1 LGAGT
6 LLAGEPGS
14 LVGVSVNAT
23 PEASVQVFDR
33 GRRRTGYHI
42 PGWRGDAR
50 RTSLWFVPS
59 LLVIGA
65 GALFGLTYALDRA
78 VDANAF
84 SLPSWVN
91 TGGPDAARTIL
102 TAIAAAVI
110 TVVGVVFSI
119 TILALQLASTQFGPR
134 MLRNFIRDRGTQLT
148 LGTFVATFVFSVLAL
163 GSVSNSFVP
172 HISVTVAIGLLLV
185 DLGVLIYFIHHV
197 ATSIQL
203 TEVVYAIARD
213 LDDAVR
219 GLYSD
224 EVSVPHGSATLE
236 PLVQELNTRLDREGI
251 DLPAPSS
258 GYLQG
263 IGHARIVEIAARNDA
278 VVRFSR
284 RPGNFIVQGRPLAVV
299 WPAAS
304 APDVGRALADA
315 HITGPHRTLQ
325 QDPQFAIHQ
334 LVEIAIRALSPAVN
348 DTFTALTCIDWLGDG
363 LGTIAARPLPDGI
376 YRDEAG
382 QIRIID
388 VPLRYDRLLNHG
400 FDKIRQAGRGM
411 PAVVIRQLEALATI
425 ATRTITEEQ
434 RSAIARQADMI
445 LRSADEAIPERNDRA
460 DVLQAHHRVALAL
473 DRVSNPPPG
482 ALRHS

>member
-1 LGAGT
+1 MQDFS
-6 LLAGEPGS
+6 P
-14 LVGVSVNAT
+14 
-23 PEASVQVFDR
+23 
-33 GRRRTGYHI
+33 GRRRAGAHI
-42 PGWRGDAR
+42 PGWRGEVL

-59 LLVIGA
+59 LLVVAA
-65 GALFGLTYALDRA
+65 GALFCVTYALDRA

-91 TGGPDAARTIL
+91 TGGTDAARTIL

-163 GSVSNSFVP
+163 GSVSNKPSGTFVP
-172 HISVTVAIGLLLV
+172 HISVSVAIVLLLV

-197 ATSIQL
+197 ARSIQL

-213 LDDAVR
+213 LDQAIRDLR
-219 GLYSD
+219 TE
-224 EVSVPHGSATLE
+224 EVSPPRTSEALE
-236 PLVQELNTRLDREGI
+236 PVVNEINARLDREGVE
-251 DLPAPSS
+251 LPAPSS

-263 IGHARIVEIAARNDA
+263 IGHARIVEIAAHCDA

-284 RPGNFIVQGRPLAVV
+284 RPGHFVVRGRPLATA
-299 WPAAS
+299 WPS
-304 APDVGRALADA
+304 EVAPDVTRALADA

-325 QDPQFAIHQ
+325 QDPQLAIDQ

-363 LGTIAARPLPDGI
+363 LGKIASRPLPHGV
-376 YRDEAG
+376 YRDASG
-382 QIRIID
+382 RVRVLD
-388 VPLRYDRLLNHG
+388 VPLRFDRLLNHG

-411 PAVVIRQLEALATI
+411 PAVAVRQLEGLSAVAACTI
-425 ATRTITEEQ
+425 DETQ
-434 RSAIARQADMI
+434 RLAIARQAEMI
-445 LRSADEAIPERNDRA
+445 LRSADEAITEPNDRD
-460 DVLQAHHRVALAL
+460 DVRRAHRQVIDTLERVRQLHQETPV
-473 DRVSNPPPG
+473 VS
-482 ALRHS
+482 

>member
-1 LGAGT
+1 VQD
-6 LLAGEPGS
+6 LLRA
-14 LVGVSVNAT
+14 
-23 PEASVQVFDR
+23 
-33 GRRRTGYHI
+33 RRRTGYHI

-84 SLPSWVN
+84 SLPSWLN

-148 LGTFVATFVFSVLAL
+148 LGTFVGTFVFSVLAL
-163 GSVSNSFVP
+163 GSISNEPGGAFVP
-172 HISVTVAIGLLLV
+172 HVSVTVAIVLLLV

-197 ATSIQL
+197 AKSIQL
-203 TEVVYAIARD
+203 NEVVYGIALD
-213 LDDAVR
+213 LDHAIFELR
-219 GLYSD
+219 SD
-224 EVSVPHGSATLE
+224 ESIAVPHDLATLE
-236 PLVQELNTRLDREGI
+236 PVLNELNARLDREGT

-263 IGHARIVEIAARNDA
+263 IGHARIVEIAANCDA

-284 RPGNFIVQGRPLAVV
+284 RPGHFIVRGRPLASV
-299 WPAAS
+299 WPATA
-304 APDVGRALADA
+304 AADVGRALADA
-315 HITGPHRTLQ
+315 HITGPHRTLR
-325 QDPQFAIHQ
+325 QDPQLAIDQ

-363 LGTIAARPLPDGI
+363 LGKIAERPLPDGI
-376 YRDEAG
+376 YRDAAG
-382 QIRIID
+382 RIRIVD
-388 VPLRYDRLLNHG
+388 FPLRFDGVLNHG

-411 PAVVIRQLEALATI
+411 PAVAIRQLETLVAI
-425 ATRTITEEQ
+425 AACAITEAQ
-434 RSAIARQADMI
+434 RAAIARQADMI

-460 DVLQAHHRVALAL
+460 DVLYAHRQVA
-473 DRVSNPPPG
+473 G
-482 ALRHS
+482 ALERFSNLSQELRPVDS

>member
-1 LGAGT
+1 VQRFARGT
-6 LLAGEPGS
+6 
-14 LVGVSVNAT
+14 
-23 PEASVQVFDR
+23 
-33 GRRRTGYHI
+33 RRTGYHI

-163 GSVSNSFVP
+163 GSVSNTASGAFVP
-172 HISVTVAIGLLLV
+172 HISVSVAIGLLLV

-197 ATSIQL
+197 AKSIQL
-203 TEVVYAIARD
+203 NEVVYGIALD
-213 LDDAVR
+213 LDHAILELR
-219 GLYSD
+219 SD
-224 EVSVPHGSATLE
+224 ESAAVPHDLAMQE
-236 PLVQELNTRLDREGI
+236 PVLNELNSRLDREGT

-263 IGHARIVEIAARNDA
+263 IGHARIVEIAANCDA

-284 RPGNFIVQGRPLAVV
+284 RPGHFVVRGRPLAAV
-299 WPAAS
+299 WPATA
-304 APDVGRALADA
+304 AADVGRALADA
-315 HITGPHRTLQ
+315 HITGPHRTLR
-325 QDPQFAIHQ
+325 QDPQLAIDQ

-363 LGTIAARPLPDGI
+363 LGKIAARPLPDGI
-376 YRDEAG
+376 YRDAAG
-382 QIRIID
+382 RIRIVD

-411 PAVVIRQLEALATI
+411 PAVAIRQLEALGAIASCTI
-425 ATRTITEEQ
+425 AEAQ
-434 RSAIARQADMI
+434 RAAIARQSDMI

-460 DVLQAHHRVALAL
+460 DVLHAHRQVA
-473 DRVSNPPPG
+473 G
-482 ALRHS
+482 ALERFSNLPQELRPVDS